1 MFICGAA
8 TNVCVYATAMETQ
21 QRDMYPIVIRD
32 CVAGTSEELHQAFLK
47 NIDYVIGDVISSE
60 ELIAGLN

>member
-8 TNVCVYATAMETQ
+8 TNVCVYATA
-21 QRDMYPIVIRD
+21 IRD